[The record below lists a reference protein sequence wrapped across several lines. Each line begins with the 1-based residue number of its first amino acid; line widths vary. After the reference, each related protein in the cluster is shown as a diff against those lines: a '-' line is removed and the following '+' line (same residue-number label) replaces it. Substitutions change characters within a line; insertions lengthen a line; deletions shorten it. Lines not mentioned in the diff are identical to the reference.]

1 MCNLQLEM
9 QERVYLLPGN
19 KIVNS
24 DKSLNNRSQI
34 INGNLLL
41 DSSGCGWLK
50 HSTIR
55 MTQLSLRSMTSLIII
70 DKYGLVLGWAYNL
83 LQQKRK
89 IFLKIKLYHSVHSAL
104 YARMHSQRTCCITR
118 HPTQCPNKKNKG
130 GHVCL
135 KDWAQA
141 YDASLHWNKVEC
153 LVHVITAY

>member
-1 MCNLQLEM
+1 M

-70 DKYGLVLGWAYNL
+70 DKYGLVLG
-83 LQQKRK
+83 
-89 IFLKIKLYHSVHSAL
+89 
-104 YARMHSQRTCCITR
+104 
-118 HPTQCPNKKNKG
+118 
-130 GHVCL
+130 
-135 KDWAQA
+135 
-141 YDASLHWNKVEC
+141 
-153 LVHVITAY
+153 